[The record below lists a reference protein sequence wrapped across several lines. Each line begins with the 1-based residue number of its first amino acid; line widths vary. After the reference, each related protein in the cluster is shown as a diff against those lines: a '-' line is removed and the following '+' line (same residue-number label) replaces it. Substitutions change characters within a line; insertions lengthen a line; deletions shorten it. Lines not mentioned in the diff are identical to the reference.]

1 MNKEK
6 FEEIL
11 KKAND
16 LRYIQSQVGNY
27 NYDAYMHGLYNGM
40 EMIIALFEEREPN
53 FIDGKDI
60 DFIHDYKK
68 QLDAIKFYIEQSNIK
83 DMLWGKEILK
93 IIGENNG

>member
-16 LRYIQSQVGNY
+16 LRYIQSQKGNY
-27 NYDAYMHGLYNGM
+27 DYDNYMHGIYNGM

-60 DFIHDYKK
+60 EFIHDYKK
-68 QLDAIKFYIEQSNIK
+68 QLDAIKFYIEQSDIK

-93 IIGENNG
+93 IIGGNDD